1 MSDRSSNPSF
11 AVSRNLKNAKYHF
24 IEAKVD
30 KLTESSDIINSD
42 TTQVSSDTWNSVSS
56 STWLC
61 ATSNMKSTSRKT
73 WQTSLLFLEPLQVQN
88 LKRKSGGDMAYYVP
102 QIKKWRGHVPRVP
115 HQIALIPTSRM
126 KRETNDASKSQVNQA
141 SWNRLVLKFDSGNQ
155 LGIHNY
161 LWIVFFCDFP
171 LIARSGKVTSLSVR
185 LSVRRTPREQV
196 PAVEKCENYWHLN
209 TWKLVLTKKT
219 SFEKLTSCNMS

>member
-61 ATSNMKSTSRKT
+61 ATSNTESTSRKT

-115 HQIALIPTSRM
+115 HQIAPIPTSRM

-161 LWIVFFCDFP
+161 LWIVFFVIFP
-171 LIARSGKVTSLSVR
+171 WSHDLVKSRHYQFDWVCAAHLENRSLLLKSVR
-185 LSVRRTPREQV
+185 ITGIWIRENWCWQKKQV
-196 PAVEKCENYWHLN
+196 LKN
-209 TWKLVLTKKT
+209 
-219 SFEKLTSCNMS
+219 